1 MADYELRRSAD
12 GTRAG
17 IARTMNIANLPIN
30 WFDMLVLILLLVGM
44 RVGRKHGMSQ
54 EMMLMLNWLALVL
67 ICGIAYEPLGL
78 WLATTAGIGK
88 LLAYVLAYV
97 LTAALVA
104 LVFVFLKRVIGEKLT
119 GSDTF
124 GKAEYYLAMPAGM
137 VRFACIILA
146 FLALLNARL
155 YQSYEVKAMAKF
167 QEDNYGSQFFPT
179 IQSVQSEV
187 LEKSFIGSQAKKYLS
202 FLLIKPTAP
211 AAPGAANQ
219 QVKRKEFSL
228 P

>member
-1 MADYELRRSAD
+1 
-12 GTRAG
+12 
-17 IARTMNIANLPIN
+17 MNFANLPFN
-30 WFDMLVLILLLVGM
+30 WFDIVVLILLVIGV
-44 RVGRKHGMSQ
+44 RCGRKHGMSQ
-54 EMMLMLNWLALVL
+54 EVMFMLTWVALVIL
-67 ICGIAYEPLGL
+67 CGVAYEPLGL
-78 WLATTAGIGK
+78 WLASTAGIGK
-88 LLAYVLAYV
+88 LLAYVLAYA

-104 LVFVFLKRVIGEKLT
+104 VVFVFLKRVIGGKLT

-155 YQSYEVKAMAKF
+155 YKTYEIKAMTKF
-167 QEDNYGSQFFPT
+167 QDENYGSQFFPT
-179 IQSVQSEV
+179 LQSVQAGV
-187 LEKSFIGSQAKKYLS
+187 LEQSFVGSQAKKHLS

-211 AAPGAANQ
+211 AGPGEATQ
-219 QVKRKEFSL
+219 QVKRREFTL